1 MEELKKCEIKAEE
14 NKEKIFQK
22 YMSFYY
28 IRKNKEKEFKKK
40 VINNKNKEIEKS
52 DKIEEMNR
60 ETSKKTEDLIKK
72 LRNIEKKKAEIIKHK
87 NDEFKNINKKR
98 NQYINTCIEN
108 KKKILEKLS
117 EDRID
122 ILDYEIQVLNRG
134 MNFSKTNDLQ
144 RMNLTEKTILDQQN
158 LEKNLKPF
166 FKRLEMIKSQSI
178 QKKPIEDLKR
188 SYKKKK
194 REEEEAKKKER
205 EEKLLAMGGG
215 S

>member
-40 VINNKNKEIEKS
+40 VINNKNKELEKS